1 MPGEYSQII
10 LVAFINEINEE
21 RKIDPSAY
29 IHIISVYKCVYF
41 LWMISGSIYLLNF
54 LCGAGHLSL
63 NLNQNLSIKVDS
75 CKTGK
80 SFKELCLSVLSFV
93 GQPYQ
98 ETRIALV
105 LLHPYFQWSEKKLPQ
120 TSNVSYV

>member
-10 LVAFINEINEE
+10 LVAFINVVNEE

-29 IHIISVYKCVYF
+29 IHIISVYKCVCF

-54 LCGAGHLSL
+54 LCGAGPLSL
-63 NLNQNLSIKVDS
+63 NLNQNLNRKVDS

-80 SFKELCLSVLSFV
+80 SFKELCSSLLSFV

-105 LLHPYFQWSEKKLPQ
+105 LLHPYFQ
-120 TSNVSYV
+120 